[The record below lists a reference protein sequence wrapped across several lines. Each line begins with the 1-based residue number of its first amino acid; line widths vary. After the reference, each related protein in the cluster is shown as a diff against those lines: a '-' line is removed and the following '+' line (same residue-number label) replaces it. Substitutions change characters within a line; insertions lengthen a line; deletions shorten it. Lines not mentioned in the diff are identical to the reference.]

1 MAKIVPYGDLN
12 AHGSLAGSVSFRRR
26 YNYVVFQKKPYPKQ
40 PNSAGQIAQRTAFKS
55 ALDDWYQYDAQS
67 KEYFRLRGAQLGM
80 TGLNLFIRA
89 KLLNIMPS
97 TIAISLKQVTSAQII
112 NIRSP
117 ITDGFNWEFQPV
129 PQEAGFARI
138 VDNDNSYI
146 WLNTYPGSKIMGI
159 EVSGMDVEFL
169 EYQFRDGIAYTV
181 IDHLG
186 ATRNIISRIPESPPN
201 SDSILYYIS
210 TDGSAFY
217 DSALTHLAATN
228 NF

>member
-40 PNSAGQIAQRTAFKS
+40 PNSAGQIAQRTNFKS
-55 ALDDWYQYDAQS
+55 ALTDWYGYDYAS

-97 TIAISLKQVTSAQII
+97 TSPILVKEVLDMQII
-112 NIRSP
+112 NLRG
-117 ITDGFNWEFQPV
+117 TEEYNFNWTMESWPTGWG
-129 PQEAGFARI
+129 AGGIYDTQNVFGKGMIHPTGIARRWAI
-138 VDNDNSYI
+138 KKDAGADGDY
-146 WLNTYPGSKIMGI
+146 L
-159 EVSGMDVEFL
+159 
-169 EYQFRDGIAYTV
+169 FRDGIWTKLIDSSDVTREIICRVPSFTV
-181 IDHLG
+181 TEDDTIF
-186 ATRNIISRIPESPPN
+186 
-201 SDSILYYIS
+201 YIAD
-210 TDGSAFY
+210 DGSLFY
-217 DSALTHLAATN
+217 DEALIHLAATN